1 MEKHPDLRESFFTY
15 RGCLRAESLCLHLP
29 PAPGLRKQEAEE
41 KEAWPGCLPFPFAGH
56 IVKKPIQKQ
65 PKRIYGFYLS
75 FLGCSLVPQIRVSE
89 ASVHNSLRYS

>member
-41 KEAWPGCLPFPFAGH
+41 KEARPGCLPSPFAGH
-56 IVKKPIQKQ
+56 IVKNPFGNN
-65 PKRIYGFYLS
+65 PREFMAFIYLFWAVL
-75 FLGCSLVPQIRVSE
+75 
-89 ASVHNSLRYS
+89 